1 MERGPAGNTS
11 LTAAIALAQ
20 GLDREQILVVQETEY
35 TAAGKLPSSQLTF
48 AKQNGVEVK
57 RGDPRENVPGKRIVI
72 PENLSQI
79 NVEEYNMEM
88 IRKSYLKNIDK
99 IISSSSYSLTKVDIE
114 FLAKDIKSSTDF
126 IIETLNLNRNEKRSS

>member
-1 MERGPAGNTS
+1 
-11 LTAAIALAQ
+11 
-20 GLDREQILVVQETEY
+20 VVQETEY